1 MNYRLILSYDGTGY
15 FGWQKTR
22 SGPSIQEE
30 LEKALFRITG
40 ETALPEAAS
49 RTDRGVHAEGQSVQ
63 VSLQKER
70 APALLLRGLNA
81 VLPPAIRVLDAQAAP
96 ADFHATLDASGKLY
110 HYRLCLGPVQDPLYR
125 LYSWHYRYPLD
136 LSLMERAAQSLLG
149 AHDFSAFSNEPEE
162 NPLCTLEKISFER
175 LPQNRLQISVQGDR
189 FLYKMVRNL
198 AGTLIY
204 IGAKKLPFDA
214 IPGILSSRQRKNGGA
229 TAPARGLFLSEVFYP
244 VLQIPK

>member
-1 MNYRLILSYDGTGY
+1 MNYRLLLSYDGTGY

-63 VSLQKER
+63 VSLEKER

-81 VLPPAIRVLDAQAAP
+81 VLPPSIRVLDAQTAP
-96 ADFHATLDASGKLY
+96 PDFHATLDASGKLY
-110 HYRLCLGPVQDPLYR
+110 HYRLCLDPVQDPLYR

-136 LSLMERAAQSLLG
+136 LSLMEEAAQNLLG
-149 AHDFSAFSNEPEE
+149 EHDFTAFANEPEE
-162 NPLCTLEKISFER
+162 NPRCILEKIYFEP
-175 LPQNRLQISVQGDR
+175 LPHNRLQISVQGDR

-204 IGAKKLPFDA
+204 IGAKRLQADA
-214 IPGILSSRQRKNGGA
+214 IPRILASRDRKTAGA
-229 TAPARGLFLSEVFYP
+229 TAPARGLFLSKVFYT
-244 VLQIPK
+244 